1 MTILPLP
8 LLSHYVGMTSEIQTP
23 RRAGMNGI
31 VPKYI
36 SQDWIAHVG
45 DRVMVILSEVG
56 KSYVEEVDMYRI
68 DIVWEK
74 S

>member
-1 MTILPLP
+1 
-8 LLSHYVGMTSEIQTP
+8 
-23 RRAGMNGI
+23 MNGI